1 MLDFI
6 IKILVC
12 FILSACIGVERQYRG
27 RKAGLRTVILV
38 GLGSFLFVNFSFA
51 FTSSDQTRIA
61 SQVVAGIGFLGAGVI
76 MIDSKNVKG
85 LTTAATLW
93 CSAAIGILCAAN
105 QLFEASIGSLFILF
119 TNIVLRKI
127 NSRINSISGKG
138 IHNTYHLTMS
148 YNIKYE
154 KELLKLAKYTIEKNK
169 GTINQIETEE
179 DNDGNVKADIIIFDS
194 SLNNKLFQELLNE
207 LSGKE
212 EILSISLNKGQKDT
226 FEGSEE
232 I

>member
-76 MIDSKNVKG
+76 MKDSKNVKG

-148 YNIKYE
+148 YNIKDE
-154 KELLKLAKYTIEKNK
+154 KKLLKLAKYTIEKNK